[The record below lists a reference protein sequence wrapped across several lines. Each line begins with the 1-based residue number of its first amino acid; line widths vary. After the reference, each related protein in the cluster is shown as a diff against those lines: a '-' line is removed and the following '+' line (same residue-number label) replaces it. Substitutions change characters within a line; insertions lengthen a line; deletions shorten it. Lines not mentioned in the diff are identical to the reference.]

1 MQHRRVQPNLTP
13 AEARRRHNG
22 LMRQERMLEDE
33 LKMVTA
39 LVELVVAETLD
50 REGPAQSPR
59 QIQALFPHRADR
71 AMTSGVLARVLT
83 RAGVAGNP
91 RVFPYQVVE
100 AVDRIDSLADS
111 LREDLREVR
120 RDLGKE

>member
-1 MQHRRVQPNLTP
+1 M
-13 AEARRRHNG
+13 
-22 LMRQERMLEDE
+22 
-33 LKMVTA
+33 KMVTA

-71 AMTSGVLARVLT
+71 AMTSGVLARV
-83 RAGVAGNP
+83 GVTGNP
-91 RVFPYQVVE
+91 RVNPYQVVE
-100 AVDRIDSLADS
+100 AVDRMDSLADS

-120 RDLGKE
+120 KDLGKE

>member
-50 REGPAQSPR
+50 REGPAQSLR
-59 QIQALFPHRADR
+59 QIQTLFPGA
-71 AMTSGVLARVLT
+71 
-83 RAGVAGNP
+83 
-91 RVFPYQVVE
+91 
-100 AVDRIDSLADS
+100 
-111 LREDLREVR
+111 
-120 RDLGKE
+120 